1 VRTLW
6 LTGGALVSFAANSIL
21 CRLAL
26 DSGSLDPGT
35 FTSVRLLAG
44 ALTLGLLRGKGP
56 RPTGRAFVSGLSLF
70 AYAACFSLAYVRMG
84 AGAGALILFAAVQVT
99 MVAGGMA
106 LGEPVDARRCA
117 GLLVAF
123 SGVGYLVAPGME
135 APPLGAASL
144 MIAAGIAWGIYSLL
158 ARGASDSLEATADS
172 FAAAVPMSFLFA
184 ALTPGAHR
192 MSVEGLGFAV
202 ASGALASGVGYV
214 LWHRALK
221 RLTASGAASVQ
232 LLVPVLTALGG
243 WVFLSEP
250 LSFRLLLSTVV
261 VLGGIGL
268 TVTAGSR
275 EGVHNSHAPRRLRD
289 VLVPSARRAG
299 LVEHDSQS

>member
-1 VRTLW
+1 VETFW
-6 LTGGALVSFAANSIL
+6 LTGSALVCFAANSLL

-26 DSGSLDPGT
+26 ESGALDPGT

-44 ALTLGLLRGKGP
+44 ALTLALLRGTRRKP
-56 RPTGRAFVSGLSLF
+56 VRRAFAPGLLLF
-70 AYAACFSLAYVRMG
+70 AYAGCFSLAYAQIG
-84 AGAGALILFAAVQVT
+84 AGTGALLLFAAVQAT

-106 LGEPVDARRCA
+106 LGEPVDVRQCA
-117 GLLVAF
+117 GLLLAF
-123 SGVGYLVAPGME
+123 SGVGYLVAPGIQ
-135 APPLGAASL
+135 APPLGAAFL

-172 FAAAVPMSFLFA
+172 FAAAVPISFLLA
-184 ALTPGAHR
+184 TLTPGVLRISLA
-192 MSVEGLGFAV
+192 GLGFAV

-299 LVEHDSQS
+299 LVERDSQS